1 MKNLAKLAF
10 VDQLLGKGDG
20 RHTPVIVPDHV
31 WHLGLLDGFHHLAGF
46 FGRAAQRLFAHD
58 HFAGLCG
65 GNGYF
70 MMGVI
75 GAGDI
80 DDVDILA
87 LNQFA
92 PIGFN

>member
-1 MKNLAKLAF
+1 MKNPAELAF

-20 RHTPVIVPDHV
+20 RHAAVIVPDHV
-31 WHLGLLDGFHHLAGF
+31 WHLGLLDGVHHLRGF
-46 FGRAAQRLFAHD
+46 FGRTAQRLFAH
-58 HFAGLCG
+58 HHLAGLCG
-65 GNGYF
+65 GNGDF
-70 MMGVI
+70 VMGVI

-92 PIGFN
+92 PIGFD